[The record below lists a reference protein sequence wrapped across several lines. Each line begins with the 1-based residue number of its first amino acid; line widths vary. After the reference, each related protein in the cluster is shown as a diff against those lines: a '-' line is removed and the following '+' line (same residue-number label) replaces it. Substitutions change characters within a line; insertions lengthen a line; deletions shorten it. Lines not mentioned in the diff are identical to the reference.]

1 MEKKMLRGAS
11 DRAGLVQRSGR
22 NGKRCGRNGGHGCG
36 NDRHGGSLG
45 ERGRIEPQGALST
58 APAQTHPGP
67 PLTLTQTLAGLTAKK
82 YPARVAHRGS
92 EKNQPFRLMT
102 RRAIFLPTVESQRS

>member
-1 MEKKMLRGAS
+1 MEKELLRSDG
-11 DRAGLVQRSGR
+11 DRAGLVQRSER
-22 NGKRCGRNGGHGCG
+22 NGKRRGRNGGHGCG

-67 PLTLTQTLAGLTAKK
+67 PLTLTQTLALTDRQNNIRPELFTQEVK
-82 YPARVAHRGS
+82 GIS
-92 EKNQPFRLMT
+92 PFV
-102 RRAIFLPTVESQRS
+102 P